1 MTPTSQT
8 ALITGGAKRLG
19 RSIAVDLAKQGYDI
33 ALHYN
38 SSKASSEKVAAEIR
52 SLGVRCES
60 FQADLRDHRAV
71 EGLMPT
77 VLEQMP
83 SLSVLVNS
91 ASIYDPTPI
100 ANTSVEILQQ
110 NFSIHLFAPF
120 LLSRDFFNSCPGGNI
135 INIVDT
141 KIHFQQYDYA
151 AYLLSKKSLAELT
164 KLSALEFAPKF
175 RVNAILPGV
184 ILPPEG
190 RGDDYVEWRRHGLPL
205 QRIGDP
211 SNISHTVRYIL
222 ENNFLTGQLI
232 AVDGGESLT
241 SEGRTVV
248 QFGESSDE

>member
-1 MTPTSQT
+1 MASTRQT

-19 RSIAVDLAKQGYDI
+19 RAIAVDLAKQGYDI

-38 SSKASSEKVAAEIR
+38 SSEASSEIVADEIR
-52 SLGVRCES
+52 SLGVQCES
-60 FQADLRDHRAV
+60 FQADLSDHGAV
-71 EGLMPT
+71 EKLVPA
-77 VLEQMP
+77 VLERMP

-100 ANTSVEILQQ
+100 AETSIEILQQ
-110 NFSIHLFAPF
+110 NFSIHLVAPF

-141 KIHFQQYDYA
+141 KVHFQQYDYA

-164 KLSALEFAPKF
+164 KMSALEFAPKV

-190 RGDDYVEWRRHGLPL
+190 RGEDYIEWRRHGLPL
-205 QRIGDP
+205 QRIGNP
-211 SNISHTVRYIL
+211 THISHTVRYIL
-222 ENNFLTGQLI
+222 ENDFLTGQMI
-232 AVDGGESLT
+232 ALDGGESLT
-241 SEGRTVV
+241 AEGRSVI
-248 QFGESSDE
+248 QFEEPSGE